1 MSWNGFNFNNNQ
13 DECNCPECRGV
24 SQVEQMY
31 VDISIEN
38 PDDIIN
44 DFFDEIKEARSEDE
58 LFLLLAEF
66 YDAVY
71 KNTYKEFLIDE
82 LNEKINTL
90 HVLEY
95 PEFDDE

>member
-24 SQVEQMY
+24 SEVEQMY

-44 DFFDEIKEARSEDE
+44 EFFDEIKEARNENE
-58 LFLLLAEF
+58 LFRLLTEF
-66 YDAVY
+66 HDTVY
-71 KNTYKEFLIDE
+71 TNTYKEFLLDE
-82 LNEKINTL
+82 LSEKINLL
-90 HVLEY
+90 HALEY
-95 PEFDDE
+95 LKFED